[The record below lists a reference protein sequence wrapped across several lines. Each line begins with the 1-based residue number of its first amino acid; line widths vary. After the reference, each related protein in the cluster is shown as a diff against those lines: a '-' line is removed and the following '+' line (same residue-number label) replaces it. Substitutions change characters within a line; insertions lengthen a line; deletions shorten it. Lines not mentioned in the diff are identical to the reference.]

1 MTPPRTPPRTPLVLI
16 RHGATQWNLDRRM
29 QGRADPPLAPAGR
42 ATVSAWRLPLGMTDA
57 GADMAAGNW
66 IWLTSPLARARETA
80 ALLRAAPV
88 PVEPALIEPALIEMD
103 WGAWE
108 GRRLAELRVEG
119 GAAMAAAE
127 ARGLDFQPPGGESP
141 RQVQDRLRPLLER
154 LAAAGRPAVAVTH
167 KGVIRALYAR
177 ASGWDMTGPAP
188 EKLRDGCAQRFLL
201 GPGGTPETDQLNLPL
216 AP

>member
-1 MTPPRTPPRTPLVLI
+1 MTPPGTSLLLI
-16 RHGATQWNLDRRM
+16 RHGPTQWNLDRRI
-29 QGRADPPLAPAGR
+29 QGRADPSLAPAGR
-42 ATVSAWRLPLGMTDA
+42 DAVAAWRLPPELTGEWT
-57 GADMAAGNW
+57 
-66 IWLTSPLARARETA
+66 WLTSPLARARETA
-80 ALLRAAPV
+80 ALLREASV
-88 PVEPALIEPALIEMD
+88 PIEPTLIEPALIEMD

-108 GRRLAELRVEG
+108 GRRLAELRAEG

-154 LAAAGRPAVAVTH
+154 LAATGRPAVAVTH
-167 KGVIRALYAR
+167 KGVIRALYAL
-177 ASGWDMTGPAP
+177 ASGWDMTGRAP

-201 GPGGTPETDQLNLPL
+201 GPDGAPEIDRLNLPL

>member
-1 MTPPRTPPRTPLVLI
+1 MTPPRTPLVLI

-42 ATVSAWRLPLGMTDA
+42 AAVSAWRLPLEMTDA

-88 PVEPALIEPALIEMD
+88 SVEPALIEMD

-108 GRRLAELRVEG
+108 GRRLAELRAEG
-119 GAAMAAAE
+119 GTTMAAAE
-127 ARGLDFQPPGGESP
+127 ARGLDFRPPGGESP

-154 LAAAGRPAVAVTH
+154 LAAAGRPVVAVTH
-167 KGVIRALYAR
+167 KGVIRALYAQ
-177 ASGWDMTGPAP
+177 ASGWDMTRRAP
-188 EKLRDGCAQRFLL
+188 EKLRDGCAQGFLL
-201 GPGGTPETDQLNLPL
+201 GPGGAPETDQLNLPL

>member
-1 MTPPRTPPRTPLVLI
+1 MTPNMTPLVLI
-16 RHGATQWNLDRRM
+16 RHGPTQWNLDRRI

-42 ATVSAWRLPLGMTDA
+42 AAVSAWRLPPKLTGD
-57 GADMAAGNW
+57 W

-80 ALLRAAPV
+80 ALLHGAPV
-88 PVEPALIEPALIEMD
+88 SIEPALIEMD

-108 GRRLAELRVEG
+108 GLRLSSIRAEG
-119 GAAMAAAE
+119 GAAMAASE

-141 RQVQDRLRPLLER
+141 RQVQDRLRPLLAR
-154 LAAAGRPAVAVTH
+154 LAASGRPTVAVTH
-167 KGVIRALYAR
+167 KGVIRALHAL

-201 GPGGTPETDQLNLPL
+201 GPDGAPETDRLNIPL
-216 AP
+216 TP

>member
-1 MTPPRTPPRTPLVLI
+1 MTPTMTPLVLI
-16 RHGATQWNLDRRM
+16 RHGATQWNLDGRM

-42 ATVSAWRLPLGMTDA
+42 AAVSAWRLPLEMTDP
-57 GADMAAGNW
+57 GADKGAGDW
-66 IWLTSPLARARETA
+66 IWLTSPLVRARETA

-88 PVEPALIEPALIEMD
+88 SVEPALIEMD

-108 GRRLAELRVEG
+108 GRRLADLRAEG
-119 GAAMAAAE
+119 GAVTAAAE

-154 LAAAGRPAVAVTH
+154 LAATGRPAVAVTH
-167 KGVIRALYAR
+167 KGVIRALYAQ
-177 ASGWDMTGPAP
+177 ASGWDMTGRAP
-188 EKLRDGCAQRFLL
+188 EKLRGGCAQRFLL
-201 GPGGTPETDQLNLPL
+201 GPGGAPETDQLNLPL